1 MDSILLTIKKGIGID
16 PSYEAFDPDII
27 MHINSVLFILTQEGI
42 GPKEGFNIT
51 GQNETWEDFLGESNT
66 KLSAVQSYVTLKTR
80 LLFDPPQ
87 SGTLNEQI
95 TKLISELEWRLYSTN
110 PY

>member
-51 GQNETWEDFLGESNT
+51 GQDETWEDFLGESNT

-95 TKLISELEWRLYSTN
+95 TKLISELEWRLYSIN

>member
-1 MDSILLTIKKGIGID
+1 MDSILLIVKKGIGID

-51 GQNETWEDFLGESNT
+51 GQDETWEDFLGESNT

>member
-1 MDSILLTIKKGIGID
+1 MDSILLTVKKGIGID

-42 GPKEGFNIT
+42 GLKEGFNIT
-51 GQNETWEDFLGESNT
+51 GQDETWEDFLGESNT

-87 SGTLNEQI
+87 GGTLNEQI

>member
-1 MDSILLTIKKGIGID
+1 MDSILLTVKKGIGID
-16 PSYEAFDPDII
+16 PSYEAFDLDII
-27 MHINSVLFILTQEGI
+27 MYINSVLFILTQEGI

-51 GQNETWEDFLGESNT
+51 GQDETWEDFLGESNT

>member
-1 MDSILLTIKKGIGID
+1 MDSILLTVKKGIGID

-51 GQNETWEDFLGESNT
+51 GPIETWEDFLGESLNN
-66 KLSAVQSYVTLKTR
+66 LSAVQSYVTLKTR

>member
-1 MDSILLTIKKGIGID
+1 MDSILLTVKKGIGID

-110 PY
+110 SY

>member
-1 MDSILLTIKKGIGID
+1 MDSILLTVKKGIGID

-27 MHINSVLFILTQEGI
+27 IHINSVLFILTQEGI

-51 GQNETWEDFLGESNT
+51 GQSETWEDFLGESNT

>member
-27 MHINSVLFILTQEGI
+27 MHINSVLFILIQEGI

-51 GQNETWEDFLGESNT
+51 GQDETWEDFLGESNT

>member
-1 MDSILLTIKKGIGID
+1 
-16 PSYEAFDPDII
+16 

-51 GQNETWEDFLGESNT
+51 GQSETWEDFLGESNT
-66 KLSAVQSYVTLKTR
+66 KLSAVQSYITLKTR